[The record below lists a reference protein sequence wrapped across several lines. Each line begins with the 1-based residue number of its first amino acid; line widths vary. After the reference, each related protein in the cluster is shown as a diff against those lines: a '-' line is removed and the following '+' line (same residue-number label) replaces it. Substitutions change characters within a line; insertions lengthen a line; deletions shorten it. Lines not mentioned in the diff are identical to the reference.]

1 MGVAA
6 WLVETHIEYGVLNTT
21 TLQQIGPAL
30 TGGCF
35 SLFTSLIIT
44 VLLSL
49 LYPQNY
55 DWANMKDIAVF
66 NDISADV
73 SFGPFTHLSLAT
85 SAISCYFC
93 GTCNMKDIAVFN
105 YISADVYSGPF
116 THQHLAI
123 FAVPGHHTPIRV
135 YCLVFR
141 IWVMADNGY
150 GCRIRRLRRRQ
161 LHWSFSGS
169 RS

>member
-44 VLLSL
+44 VLLSF
-49 LYPQNY
+49 LYPQDY

-73 SFGPFTHLSLAT
+73 RSGPSYTLA
-85 SAISCYFC
+85 SSYFC
-93 GTCNMKDIAVFN
+93 GITNVTN
-105 YISADVYSGPF
+105 V
-116 THQHLAI
+116 
-123 FAVPGHHTPIRV
+123 VPCHDKPKET
-135 YCLVFR
+135 
-141 IWVMADNGY
+141 AENGY
-150 GCRIRRLRRRQ
+150 GCRIRKLHRRRP
-161 LHWSFSGS
+161 HWSF
-169 RS
+169 